1 MLTNKYIMIPI
12 IFVLA
17 YMIRFIWEEKR
28 ISRKFLTVIV
38 LSIIMVLP
46 VGMSEIQGD
55 RANYV
60 HHFLNFLPESP
71 ALFLEPLIQY
81 FPESGWEAFNMIIK
95 YFVANNGRVFVIATS
110 LFIILPVIYRFS
122 KDIQLFE
129 IAVFIFMCFGT
140 YPQAENGLRQACA
153 TAILV
158 FGYRILTE
166 KNVLSYLI
174 LVLVAATFHVSALI
188 FLILFPLR
196 YIRVD
201 GMFMKVSAILSVLLF
216 VFYHPFMRLVCW
228 AFAGNRYVDIY
239 TSWMLD
245 DTSWGANPLRLIWIA
260 IPLVLAYFNKERLE
274 DKEKGFRFIVNI
286 SFVNLIIS
294 LFATKTWIF
303 ARFCFY
309 FSTFEIFLICW
320 ELQYLFHGRKQILAY
335 WCTIVFY
342 YMYFGLNSV

>member
-1 MLTNKYIMIPI
+1 MIPI
-12 IFVLA
+12 IFIFA
-17 YMIRFIWEEKR
+17 YAIRFIWEEKR
-28 ISRKFLTVIV
+28 IKRKLLAVIV
-38 LSIIMVLP
+38 LSVIMVLP
-46 VGMSEIQGD
+46 VGLSEIQGD

-60 HHFLNFLPESP
+60 HHFLDFLPENP
-71 ALFLEPLIQY
+71 ALFLEPVIQY

-95 YFVANNGRVFVIATS
+95 YFVANDGRVFVIVTS
-110 LFIILPVIYRFS
+110 LFIILPVVYRFS

-129 IAVFIFMCFGT
+129 VAVFLFMCFGT
-140 YPQAENGLRQACA
+140 YLQVENGLRQACA

-158 FGYRILTE
+158 LGYRVLTG
-166 KNVLSYLI
+166 KNWVCYFW
-174 LVLVAATFHVSALI
+174 LVLVAASFHVSALI

-201 GMFMKVSAILSVLLF
+201 GLFMKASAALSIVLF
-216 VFYHPFMRLVCW
+216 VLYNPFMRLVCW
-228 AFAGNRYVDIY
+228 VFAGSRYVDIY

-245 DTSWGANPLRLIWIA
+245 DTSWGANPLRIIWIGL
-260 IPLVLAYFNKERLE
+260 PLVIAYFNKEQLE
-274 DKEKGFRFIVNI
+274 KKEKGFRFIVNI
-286 SFVNLIIS
+286 SVVNLIIS

-320 ELQYLFHGRKQILAY
+320 ELQYLFRGRKKILAY
-335 WCTIVFY
+335 WSTIVFY